1 MLPRPMKLEFPR
13 FKGGNPT
20 SWIYRA
26 IQLFHYYQIYEAEK
40 KVLHASYHLVR
51 AVQLRFGLAN
61 YDDPMESLTKLKH
74 TTIVIAYKGKFESLS
89 NRIRNLSNMHKL
101 SCFISGLGSK
111 DAGT

>member
-40 KVLHASYHLVR
+40 RYYMPLITL
-51 AVQLRFGLAN
+51 LR
-61 YDDPMESLTKLKH
+61 
-74 TTIVIAYKGKFESLS
+74 LS
-89 NRIRNLSNMHKL
+89 NLD
-101 SCFISGLGSK
+101 LG
-111 DAGT
+111 

>member
-40 KVLHASYHLVR
+40 RYFMPLITL
-51 AVQLRFGLAN
+51 LG
-61 YDDPMESLTKLKH
+61 
-74 TTIVIAYKGKFESLS
+74 LS
-89 NRIRNLSNMHKL
+89 NLD
-101 SCFISGLGSK
+101 LG
-111 DAGT
+111 